1 MRYECYPGEKS
12 GGLSEE
18 VVEAKYPEQVIRQHH
33 YIYVIC
39 CFISAAFHYALKHQK
54 ACACFST

>member
-12 GGLSEE
+12 CGLSED
-18 VVEAKYPEQVIRQHH
+18 VVVAKYSEQVLRH